1 MRDVNAPTSHGDA
14 AVDDHDDDGNVNV
27 YTTVQLYVQ
36 FVDVMCSVGLSVE
49 GNHALLSYTVE
60 SFYRLVRASSC
71 RVLIKRSVVQCM
83 QKSSL

>member
-14 AVDDHDDDGNVNV
+14 VVDDHDDGDVNV

-49 GNHALLSYTVE
+49 GNHALLSYAVE
-60 SFYRLVRASSC
+60 SFYRLVRSSSC
-71 RVLIKRSVVQCM
+71 RVLIERSVVHCKEQ
-83 QKSSL
+83 